1 MSNAVWFILGVVVG
15 LLIMGAMVWFA
26 MPKLMMIK
34 RKTDRT
40 YTQAVQ
46 ILTETVEKMTEW
58 RLRLISDHQANTAS
72 YGKLEPIC
80 SMNICNTRLAYEILS
95 EDANRGVTAI
105 MPVAIGVYEDK
116 QGQVYTSQLNVG
128 LLGMMFGGTIARVM
142 KLAAKD
148 LDTIISSV
156 SEK

>member
-15 LLIMGAMVWFA
+15 LLVMGAMVWFA

-46 ILTETVEKMTEW
+46 ILTETVEKMPEW

-80 SMNICNTRLAYEILS
+80 SMNICSTRLAYEILS

>member
-1 MSNAVWFILGVVVG
+1 
-15 LLIMGAMVWFA
+15 
-26 MPKLMMIK
+26 
-34 RKTDRT
+34 
-40 YTQAVQ
+40 VQ
-46 ILTETVEKMTEW
+46 ILTETVEKMPEW

>member
-1 MSNAVWFILGVVVG
+1 MTSVIWFILGVVVG

-46 ILTETVEKMTEW
+46 ILTETVEKMPEW

>member
-46 ILTETVEKMTEW
+46 ILTETVEKMPEW
-58 RLRLISDHQANTAS
+58 RLRLISDHQSNTAS

-156 SEK
+156 GEK